1 MKDTFFLIY
10 YLTLRTVGK
19 AKISIT
25 MAKSSYTGTRWIMK
39 GQNWYPTKW
48 GGKQFVH
55 WVPSKVGWDVN
66 TIQSETTVDATV
78 KRHIELLNHLE
89 EFFRPAGEW
98 KNEPKKI
105 PKTDAGWRVYFKSKW
120 YQQKGITQDDDVNQ
134 KTNIDEGASIYE
146 GASEEEYGYEI
157 DAYDDYDDYDSLS
170 DNEIEAMQ
178 RDVDW
183 YVMDQTCPFD
193 GGKW

>member
-1 MKDTFFLIY
+1 MT
-10 YLTLRTVGK
+10 
-19 AKISIT
+19 
-25 MAKSSYTGTRWIMK
+25 KSSYTGTRWIIVNK
-39 GQNWYPTKW
+39 EWIPEKW
-48 GGKQFVH
+48 GPNQLVR
-55 WVPSKVGWDVN
+55 WVPSNVGWDVD
-66 TIQSETTVDATV
+66 TIQSEITVDAMV
-78 KRHIELLNHLE
+78 KRHIDLLNHLE

-98 KNEPKKI
+98 KNEPEKI
-105 PKTDAGWRVYFKSKW
+105 PKTDAGWKVYFKSKW
-120 YQQKGITQDDDVNQ
+120 YQQKGIPQNEPVNQ
-134 KTNIDEGASIYE
+134 TTNIYE